1 MSLTLNQDLAVE
13 KFKKLKVGALFMQ
26 QGTGKTRVALE
37 LINSSDADFVLFVCP
52 HSTKANLSA
61 EIEKW
66 NVLRTPFEILAYETL
81 SHSDKSYLEIR
92 DTLRRYSH
100 SFIVADESLFIKND
114 MSKRYARMLELA
126 KLSDY
131 RIILNGTPVTKNEW
145 DIYNQM
151 QFLSPKIL
159 NMSREEFQT
168 TFMTEYKR
176 HQGNKVRTWYKMSE
190 VNIDYLHALIQ
201 PYVFQCDFDFGYAE
215 RAHPIVL
222 PSSPETERKYGVV
235 KNELINRL
243 SEGDNILHLFTNLAK
258 IVFTD
263 ESRYAYI
270 AERLER
276 EGQIIVFCF
285 YLKEVHGIAK
295 ALNYNC
301 HIITGETPQN
311 ERIER
316 LNEFKLGTAPLL
328 ITYGVG
334 SVGLNLQFCNKLAFA
349 SSTFDYAKID
359 QAKCR
364 IRRLGQTRDIE
375 YINFTSELG
384 ISRLID
390 ENIRRKRSLHKMM
403 IDQLEGREHI
413 ETIL

>member
-1 MSLTLNQDLAVE
+1 MPLTKVQELAVE
-13 KFKKLKVGALFMQ
+13 KFKQLKVGALFMQ
-26 QGTGKTRVALE
+26 QGTGKTRVALD

-52 HSTKANLSA
+52 NSTKSNLSN
-61 EIEKW
+61 ELEKW
-66 NVLRTPFEILAYETL
+66 NMLRIPFEIVGYETL
-81 SHSDKSYLEIR
+81 SHSDKQFLAII
-92 DTLRRYSH
+92 DTLQRYNRV
-100 SFIVADESLFIKND
+100 FIVADESLFIKND
-114 MSKRYARMLELA
+114 TSKRYARMLELA
-126 KLSDY
+126 KLSEY

-145 DIYNQM
+145 DIYNQI

-159 NMSREEFQT
+159 NMTREEFQA

-176 HQGNKVRTWYKMSE
+176 HKGNKVRTWYKLSE

-201 PYVFQCDFDFGYAE
+201 PYVFNCDLDFNRTE
-215 RAHPIVL
+215 RTHSIVL
-222 PSSPETERKYGVV
+222 PSHPDTKRRYNLI
-235 KNELINRL
+235 KNELLDRL
-243 SEGDNILHLFTNLAK
+243 SEGDNILYLFTALART
-258 IVFTD
+258 VFTD
-263 ESRYAYI
+263 ESRYVYI
-270 AERLER
+270 AEQLSR
-276 EGQIIVFCF
+276 EGQIIVFCS
-285 YLKEVHGIAK
+285 YLNEVYGIAK
-295 ALNYNC
+295 ALNHKC
-301 HIITGETPQN
+301 HIITGETPRN
-311 ERIER
+311 ERIEH
-316 LNEFKLGTAPLL
+316 LNEFKFGTFPLL